1 MNVSGIQHHSPLG
14 KSDHSVIIFDYHCYL
29 DYSKPKDVF
38 SYSKG
43 DYTAMRTKLES
54 SKWVVNF
61 LTEARQQ
68 NIEEIWASLKK
79 KVRELKVE
87 FVPKTVVT
95 GNPTWTE
102 KG

>member
-1 MNVSGIQHHSPLG
+1 M
-14 KSDHSVIIFDYHCYL
+14 IIFDYHCYL

-54 SKWVVNF
+54 SEWVVNF

-68 NIEEIWASLKK
+68 NIEEMWASLKK

-95 GNPTWTE
+95 GKPTWTE
-102 KG
+102 KGSFPITEQSQLAI